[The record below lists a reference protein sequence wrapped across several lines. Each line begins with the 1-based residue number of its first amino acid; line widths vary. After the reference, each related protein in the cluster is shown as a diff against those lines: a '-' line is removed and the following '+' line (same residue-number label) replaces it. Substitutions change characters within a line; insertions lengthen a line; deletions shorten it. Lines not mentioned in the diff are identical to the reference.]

1 MGERSIGEQGA
12 VEEIRDMLFGDVPL
26 EEWGHGERDLMPWAH
41 FAEAADR
48 LTRSDREGAIANL
61 RTVLEMPDLE
71 SRHYLQAWHHL
82 RELGVPCDRDNE
94 RLFGVVVEV
103 GLDDGPA
110 LLAAY
115 ADRSARFFNSN
126 GTGIIWERPDGT
138 LDGPIGE
145 LLNAASA
152 VIPHIGPSDGPRPA
166 APAYGDARISMLT
179 PGGLYF
185 GQAPVELLAGDEMGG
200 PSFQAAVALMQALIE
215 FNAS

>member
-1 MGERSIGEQGA
+1 MGEGSREEQGA
-12 VEEIRDMLFGDVPL
+12 VEEIREILFGDVAL
-26 EEWGHGERDLMPWAH
+26 EEWGHGERDLLPWAH

-48 LTRSDREGAIANL
+48 LTSSDAAGAIASL
-61 RTVLEMPDLE
+61 RAVLDTPDLE

-82 RELGVPCDRDNE
+82 RLLGVPCEGDSE
-94 RLFGVVVEV
+94 RVLGVVVEV

-115 ADRSARFFNSN
+115 ADRSARFFNSS
-126 GTGIIWERPDGT
+126 GTGIIWDRPDSS
-138 LDGPIGE
+138 LDGRIDE
-145 LLNAASA
+145 LLTSATA
-152 VIPHIGPSDGPRPA
+152 VIPHIGPCDGPRPA

-200 PSFQAAVALMQALIE
+200 PSFHAAVALMKALIE
-215 FNAS
+215 IEPA